1 MEHAFHH
8 YPVDDNDH
16 RDKGPLD
23 HVVVLYSDLN
33 ENSTRYDQLI
43 SAPSWDQQELMW
55 MTWACLTV
63 FCTVTILIVF
73 LAILNSP
80 IRKKTFNVYLLC
92 LMVPDML
99 FSALCCFTC
108 LNNYRLGYY
117 SSFTMCQFQAFYTT
131 FSIASNG
138 WLNAVI
144 CKQVHNMLVCVKT
157 KNTYRPPP
165 PRVVLGHAALVYLW
179 ALFVA
184 SWHLIGVA
192 LENVGV
198 HFWPHQAV
206 LITGGACLPMDVDTG
221 STIFFYCIFF
231 PALLGIPIAFT
242 FYLMFDIWR
251 NDLLPP
257 KGKRRQLTVFF
268 LRLIMVFLLMWVPAI
283 LLIFIMGQLLGPWSK
298 WVGGSWCHLQGA
310 VSAVVSLY
318 KPDVF
323 QAVVNFLTC
332 RCSANK
338 KLQEKREAK
347 KQSTLLAKYTKEL
360 EEIEK
365 ELESAQEKACSQYAK
380 ELEEVAKE
388 LHNTKETV
396 EKEAEPVEVGLLE
409 EFGDNT
415 QSKTSMSDFS
425 LSRITTGIPPTTL
438 EFIEK
443 ASCSNIDRSGS
454 RALSESTGQLSQLTL
469 TNLEEEDG
477 SDSESTLEAFAKKEL
492 EPDGVD
498 FGVRPSNSDHLLE
511 ALWLNSDDDSEV
523 VDFTGDTEQGI
534 FNQARKEWSQP
545 APMECALPI
554 KKNTSTEQV
563 EEYDC

>member
-1 MEHAFHH
+1 MDHAFF
-8 YPVDDNDH
+8 YTPADDNG
-16 RDKGPLD
+16 RGDKGPLD
-23 HVVVLYSDLN
+23 HAVVLYTDLN
-33 ENSTRYDQLI
+33 ENSTRYDQLV
-43 SAPSWDQQELMW
+43 SAPSWNQQELMW
-55 MTWACLTV
+55 MAWACLTLL
-63 FCTVTILIVF
+63 CTVTILVVF
-73 LAILNSP
+73 LAILSSP

-117 SSFTMCQFQAFYTT
+117 SSAYMCEFQAFYSV

-157 KNTYRPPP
+157 KNTYYPPP
-165 PRVVLGHAALVYLW
+165 PRLVLGHAALVYLW

-192 LENVGV
+192 LENVGIQ
-198 HFWPHQAV
+198 FWPHEAA
-206 LITGGACLPMDVDTG
+206 LISGAACLPMDVDTE
-221 STIFFYCIFF
+221 STIFFYCVFF
-231 PALLGIPIAFT
+231 PALLGIPLAYT
-242 FYLMFDIWR
+242 FYLMIDIWR

-257 KGKRRQLTVFF
+257 RGKRRQLTVFF

-283 LLIFIMGQLLGPWSK
+283 LLIYIAGQVLGPWSK
-298 WVGGSWCHLQGA
+298 WFGGSWCHLQGA
-310 VSAVVSLY
+310 VSAAASLY

-323 QAVVNFLTC
+323 QAVVNFVTC
-332 RCSANK
+332 SCSANK
-338 KLQEKREAK
+338 KLEEKREAK
-347 KQSTLLAKYTKEL
+347 RQSNLVAKYTKEL
-360 EEIEK
+360 EQIEK
-365 ELESAQEKACSQYAK
+365 ELQCAQEKASSRYAK

-396 EKEAEPVEVGLLE
+396 EKEAAPLEVGLLE

-415 QSKTSMSDFS
+415 QTKASVNDFS
-425 LSRITTGIPPTTL
+425 VSRITTGIPPMTL
-438 EFIEK
+438 EFLEK
-443 ASCSNIDRSGS
+443 ASSSSVGRGS
-454 RALSESTGQLSQLTL
+454 RAPSESIGEISQLTI
-469 TNLEEEDG
+469 TNKEEDDS
-477 SDSESTLEAFAKKEL
+477 SDSKCSVEAFATKEL
-492 EPDGVD
+492 EPDGVETR
-498 FGVRPSNSDHLLE
+498 VRPSNSDHLLE

-523 VDFTGDTEQGI
+523 IDFAGDAEEGL
-534 FNQARKEWSQP
+534 FKQAWKEWNQP

-554 KKNTSTEQV
+554 KKTSSIEQV